1 MRHRR
6 NWPQRLLAGLL
17 SATMLTLNVAT
28 TVPAYGA
35 SSAEAYR
42 EDAELVNDL
51 AQMCIRDSAR
61 CSRKTI
67 GTT

>member
-51 AQMCIRDSAR
+51 ALSKDAQRR
-61 CSRKTI
+61 RQRELQ
-67 GTT
+67 GR

>member
-35 SSAEAYR
+35 SSAEAHPQR
-42 EDAELVNDL
+42 RIERTQNW
-51 AQMCIRDSAR
+51 
-61 CSRKTI
+61 
-67 GTT
+67 